1 MQKPSV
7 SIVIPAYNE
16 EGQLA
21 LCLEAIARQTVKP
34 LQVIVVDN
42 NSTDNTAAI
51 ARTYPFVTLL
61 GEAKQGPAYAR
72 DRGFNA
78 ARGDIIGR
86 LDSDSIIA
94 PNWVEHVERIFTD
107 KGVNAVSGQMVYRNV
122 ALAWL
127 FDAIDRRVRRYLS
140 VKMGSY
146 GEQFLLGSNM
156 AIRRSAWRKVRGEV
170 CHERRLHE
178 DIDLACHLAGSN
190 SGVVFRPEMIVSQ
203 DWRQAAAGP
212 RPFLRHIWSNF
223 WVPAYHDI
231 KSRRYAWRVAF
242 LVSLLYL
249 PIHVLYKGY
258 NPATKRFSLVQFLTY
273 DAPVR
278 PSPISES
285 V

>member
-21 LCLEAIARQTVKP
+21 LCLDAIARQTVKP
-34 LQVIVVDN
+34 LEVIVVDN
-42 NSTDNTAAI
+42 NSTDGTVAVAS
-51 ARTYPFVTLL
+51 RYPFVNLL
-61 GEAKQGPAYAR
+61 REPKQGPVYAR

-78 ARGDIIGR
+78 ARGEVIGR
-86 LDSDSIIA
+86 LDADSIIA
-94 PNWVEHVERIFTD
+94 PDWVETVTRIFAD
-107 KGVNAVSGQMVYRNV
+107 RLINAASGQMIYRNV
-122 ALAWL
+122 AMPWL

-156 AIRRSAWRKVRGEV
+156 AIRRSAWRKVRDEV

-178 DIDLACHLAGSN
+178 DIDLACHLAGPD

-212 RPFLRHIWSNF
+212 RPFLRHVWSNF

-231 KSRRYAWRVAF
+231 KSRRYAWRVA
-242 LVSLLYL
+242 LIVSLLYV
-249 PIHVLYKGY
+249 PIHLLYKGY
-258 NPATKRFSLVQFLTY
+258 DPSAKRFSLMYLL
-273 DAPVR
+273 ANNSAVR
-278 PSPISES
+278 PSPVSES
-285 V
+285 L